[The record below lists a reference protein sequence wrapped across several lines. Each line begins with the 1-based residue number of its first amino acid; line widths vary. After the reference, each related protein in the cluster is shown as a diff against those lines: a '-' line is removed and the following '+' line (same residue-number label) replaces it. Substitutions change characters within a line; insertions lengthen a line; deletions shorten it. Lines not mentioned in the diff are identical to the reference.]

1 MRLGF
6 DSRGCAPYP
15 APRPKEKTI
24 YPFLHLCYS
33 WITVLTEVLMYE
45 IDKGVPLPEEK
56 VRHNYPHEALDV
68 GESFHVPGGNMNI
81 LCNYNRI
88 RGKRLGRKFVCRRE
102 GDGIRV
108 WRIE

>member
-1 MRLGF
+1 
-6 DSRGCAPYP
+6 
-15 APRPKEKTI
+15 
-24 YPFLHLCYS
+24 
-33 WITVLTEVLMYE
+33 MYE
-45 IDKGVPLPEEK
+45 IDKGVPLPDEK
-56 VRHNYPHEALDV
+56 VRHNYPHEVLDV

>member
-1 MRLGF
+1 LGF
-6 DSRGCAPYP
+6 ALRGCAPYP
-15 APRPKEKTI
+15 VPRPKEKTI
-24 YPFLHLCYS
+24 YPFLYLCYS
-33 WITVLTEVLMYE
+33 AFTVLTEVQMYE
-45 IDKGVPLPEEK
+45 IDKGVPLPDEK

-81 LCNYNRI
+81 LCNYKRI
-88 RGKRLGRKFVCRRE
+88 RGKRLGRTFVCRRE